1 MKVTIQ
7 RGLVTAYV
15 AVAVVALG
23 AGGILRYLNSNQ
35 ISASTEGV
43 TCPIVSGSK
52 TSTSQATTLTATE
65 KATYGEDAKAYETKT
80 TRDALFHVVVSAEEV
95 SASGSGGRVKFTVA
109 LTSKNNVVDDREKII
124 VYSSSDPGLSDSARQ
139 IVFSTSQLRNGNPV
153 VGTKEIDISNYATA
167 ITLYHTTGSSS
178 NKRGCIPAAI
188 NLQEVL
194 ASTCPTSGLGL
205 TVTPSAI
212 SGASGST
219 VQVRLQ
225 ATGFVASNEQIYAV
239 SKGTL
244 AIKKGDLDETT
255 QYTLPS
261 ATADVNFGTRGNAA
275 NGAKNCTVRTIV
287 RVTVTGSTATATA
300 TATRTGTA
308 TATSTSSAT
317 ATSTATTTGETV
329 TVKNGWTAVAVPWG
343 ANYYASKAFTDLG
356 MAVFAFN
363 RTGNGKWLYTPASAV
378 KYMRW
383 NVGYYVYNPG
393 AEQTVKLTLGGV
405 ISEAYKYAPE
415 ARSGWNLLAISNS
428 GKTYKL
434 SDIPVN
440 VIDDAGTTYCPGKTA
455 CVAKKTLKELLS
467 GDGHRGYHTLY
478 IIRDPHATT
487 ADEAF
492 QKITITDDNLDTATI
507 PTTTALSN
515 QYGYTD
521 YWFYIFK

>member
-1 MKVTIQ
+1 MTIQ

-23 AGGILRYLNSNQ
+23 AGGILRYLNLNQ
-35 ISASTEGV
+35 ISASETTV

-52 TSTSQATTLTATE
+52 TSTSQATVLTDTE

-80 TRDALFHVVVSAEEV
+80 TRDALFHVVISATEV
-95 SASGSGGRVKFTVA
+95 SASGSGGKVKFTVE
-109 LTSKNNVVDDREKII
+109 LTSKNKIVDDREKII
-124 VYSSSDPGLSDSARQ
+124 IYSSADPNLSDSARQ
-139 IVFSTSQLRNGNPV
+139 IVFSTSQLKTGQPV
-153 VGTKEIDISNYATA
+153 VGTKEINISNYATK
-167 ITLYHTTGSSS
+167 ITLFHTTGSSS
-178 NKRGCIPAAI
+178 NKRGCIPTAI

-194 ASTCPTSGLGL
+194 ASTCPASGLAL
-205 TVTPSAI
+205 KVTPSAI
-212 SGASGST
+212 SGSSGST

-225 ATGFVASNEQIYAV
+225 ATGFVASTEQVYAV

-244 AIKKGDLDETT
+244 AIKKGDQDETT

-261 ATADVNFGTRGNAA
+261 ATGDVNFGTRGNAA
-275 NGAKNCTVRTIV
+275 NGAKNCTVRTKV
-287 RVTVTGSTATATA
+287 KVTVTGSTATATA
-300 TATRTGTA
+300 TGTA
-308 TATSTSSAT
+308 TATSTASAT
-317 ATSTATTTGETV
+317 ATSTSGTTGETI

-363 RTGNGKWLYTPASAV
+363 RTGNGKWIYTPASGV

-383 NVGYYVYNPG
+383 NVGYYIYNPG
-393 AEQTVKLTLGGV
+393 PERTVNLTLGGA

-428 GKTYKL
+428 GKAYKL
-434 SDIPVN
+434 EEIPVN
-440 VIDDAGTTYCPGKTA
+440 VIDAAGTTYCPGNTA
-455 CVAKKTLKELLS
+455 CVAKKTLKELLT
-467 GDGHRGYHTLY
+467 GDNHRGYRTIY

-487 ADEAF
+487 AEEAF

-507 PTTTALSN
+507 PTSAALSN
-515 QYGYTD
+515 QSGYTD